1 MSDRYASL
9 VNSPV
14 GNFIAPKVGLP
25 QPVKLERYKPGQPVV
40 AGKVLTGAAPGGRL
54 SDAIAQ
60 VIGDIGADVAVAD
73 PGVDPGGE
81 PSPNGDGR

>member
-1 MSDRYASL
+1 M
-9 VNSPV
+9 NSPI

-54 SDAIAQ
+54 GEAIAQ
-60 VIGDIGADVAVAD
+60 VLAGD
-73 PGVDPGGE
+73 
-81 PSPNGDGR
+81 